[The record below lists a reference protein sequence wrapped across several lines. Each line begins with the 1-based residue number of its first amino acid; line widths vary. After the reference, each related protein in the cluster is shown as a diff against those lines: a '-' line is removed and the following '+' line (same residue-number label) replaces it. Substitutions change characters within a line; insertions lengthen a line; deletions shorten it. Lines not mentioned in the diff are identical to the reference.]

1 EAQAEPAPTDS
12 TPPAARSFDAR
23 RLFSYARREGLE
35 LRRDPIR
42 LTLAILGSAIL
53 MLVLGY
59 GISMDVEN
67 MSFAALD
74 RDQTTLSR
82 DYLLDVSGSRY
93 FVERPPIRDYAELDA
108 RMRAGEISLAIE
120 IPPGFARDIARG
132 TPVSVGAW
140 ID

>member
-1 EAQAEPAPTDS
+1 LIERRGVATLEDAFILYLEEAERSTTAAMPPVPPAGSADVEAQAEPAPTDS
-12 TPPAARSFDAR
+12 APPAARSFDAR

-67 MSFAALD
+67 MSFAA
-74 RDQTTLSR
+74 
-82 DYLLDVSGSRY
+82 
-93 FVERPPIRDYAELDA
+93 
-108 RMRAGEISLAIE
+108 
-120 IPPGFARDIARG
+120 
-132 TPVSVGAW
+132 
-140 ID
+140 